1 MNHFSHMDVLSKRT
15 SLLSIATKQIRTRS
29 LRNSETKQSRV
40 NLILV
45 NYHAT
50 NYRTIDIMKV
60 HRKSINN
67 LRRTWFWFA
76 LFLTRVGTLR
86 MLLLTT
92 LTSGSRSTS
101 ATLWIMMMMT
111 FLVLWITS
119 DTTTNF
125 TACWWKLC
133 FSYILWN
140 LTDTRFSWLGKSFHT
155 IFTTTIPRFK
165 FFLFFFLGLFF
176 LILRMILWVF
186 TSENKILFWAAIT
199 TTSLTSLISKMSSSL
214 ISGYNTD
221 TSFLIFVSISMFTFF
236 AAIFV
241 SDSTLTFLLH
251 DLFWCN
257 TFADFYLIF
266 INLLLFSLLNA
277 FILPFLI
284 FRGAAWDRA
293 GRRRVWRS
301 WSSFLL
307 LRLIIIF
314 IFNCW
319 WIPYSLV
326 GNIFEEWVVIVM
338 EVLLMLLFI
347 IDSII
352 FIMRILIV
360 R

>member
-1 MNHFSHMDVLSKRT
+1 MNHFSHMDVLSERT
-15 SLLSIATKQIRTRS
+15 SLLSIATEQIRTWS

-50 NYRTIDIMKV
+50 DYWTIDIMKV

-67 LRRTWFWFA
+67 LRRTWFWSA

-86 MLLLTT
+86 MLLPTT
-92 LTSGSRSTS
+92 LTSGSRSTIT
-101 ATLWIMMMMT
+101 TLWFMMMMT

-119 DTTTNF
+119 NTTTNF
-125 TACWWKLC
+125 AACWWKLC

-140 LTDTRFSWLGKSFHT
+140 LTDTRFAWLGKSFHT
-155 IFTTTIPRFK
+155 VFTTTISRFK
-165 FFLFFFLGLFF
+165 FFLFFLLGLFF
-176 LILRMILWVF
+176 LILRMILWVL

-199 TTSLTSLISKMSSSL
+199 TTSLTPLISKMSSSL
-214 ISGYNTD
+214 ISWYNTD
-221 TSFLIFVSISMFTFF
+221 TSFLIFVSVCMFTFF

-251 DLFWCN
+251 GLFWCN
-257 TFADFYLIF
+257 TITNFNLIF
-266 INLLLFSLLNA
+266 INLLLFSLLDA

-284 FRGAAWDRA
+284 FRGTAWDRT
-293 GRRRVWRS
+293 GRRRVWRF

-307 LRLIIIF
+307 LRLIIVF

-326 GNIFEEWVVIVM
+326 SNIFEKKVVIVM
-338 EVLLMLLFI
+338 EILLMLLFI
-347 IDSII
+347 IVPII
-352 FIMRILIV
+352 FIIRIWIV